1 MLSSEGMWQQKI
13 TKGTP
18 KQTQPMP
25 DRMPGH
31 CVHQVMKACLGM
43 LALNLLAVKRIKRSS
58 KPRRILSNRNRQVL
72 PTMRWPGRPSGR
84 KTVVPTVRKGAA
96 KQWLSK
102 QHTLHLQHRLCSGTD
117 AQKNQDC
124 LYLQGKPHS
133 YFLKHAI
140 CTLWWHD
147 AFHLGLHSNR
157 SVNNSIKPLVS
168 SLLSL
173 L

>member
-1 MLSSEGMWQQKI
+1 MPSSEVMWQQQI
-13 TKGTP
+13 TKGTLEQLSLCQMGSQDTGSIRSW
-18 KQTQPMP
+18 K
-25 DRMPGH
+25 
-31 CVHQVMKACLGM
+31 
-43 LALNLLAVKRIKRSS
+43 LALALLALSLLAVKRIKWSS
-58 KPRRILSNRNRQVL
+58 KKRRILSNRNRQVL
-72 PTMRWPGRPSGR
+72 LTMRQPGRPSGR
-84 KTVVPTVRKGAA
+84 KTVVLTVRKGAS

-117 AQKNQDC
+117 AQRSQDC

-140 CTLWWHD
+140 CTLWWQD

-157 SVNNSIKPLVS
+157 SVNNSIKPLVP